1 MRLDG
6 NRRMQ
11 DGMPE
16 TDLNRH
22 ALCVSEVSLGYGDR
36 TILENVDFCITPGEI
51 VTILGGSGSGKS
63 TLLKSIIG
71 LLPPKKGGIYIYGR
85 RISGSGSEESLLD
98 ARKRIGVLFQS
109 GALIGSMTVAEN
121 VALPI
126 LEFSDVPREIAADI
140 VRLKLELVKLGR
152 FGDFYPSELS
162 GGMKK
167 RAGLARAMALDPQIL
182 FCDEPSSG
190 LDPVISA
197 EMDQLLLELNSSLG
211 ITIVVITHD
220 LPSIKTISDWSIMLD
235 GGTRGVIA
243 KGTPEELENSP
254 DPRVRGFFRR
264 QSENGGLSAP
274 GGDA

>member
-1 MRLDG
+1 
-6 NRRMQ
+6 
-11 DGMPE
+11 MPE